1 MLKVPV
7 ILKFN
12 TARENSRGLGNQ
24 TLSPGVGRV
33 ISIYLVIVP
42 ISVHGQRRNINIFR
56 ISMPLKLRLC
66 DFKYVFKR
74 FQFFRNRIIFL
85 FRVRTCF
92 MVQWDYYIIHFA
104 FQVLILLRHTL
115 SWTMCFRIK
124 CEWTNH
130 QNILTLTVLAAV
142 DTTVT
147 SFSLDLL
154 AIAESIHGR
163 CCKSQVAALFLR
175 RSDRV
180 KCCWKIQQ
188 FIHFFNYLWLSLR

>member
-1 MLKVPV
+1 MLNVPV
-7 ILKFN
+7 VQFN

-24 TLSPGVGRV
+24 TLSPGVGSV
-33 ISIYLVIVP
+33 ISTYLVIAL
-42 ISVHGQRRNINIFR
+42 ISVDDQRRKHKHLSNFDATETSI
-56 ISMPLKLRLC
+56 MWLQTC
-66 DFKYVFKR
+66 FKR

-92 MVQWDYYIIHFA
+92 MVQWDYDMIHFT
-104 FQVLILLRHTL
+104 FQVLILLWHTL
-115 SWTMCFRIK
+115 SWMMCFRIK

-130 QNILTLTVLAAV
+130 QNILTLTVLDAV

-163 CCKSQVAALFLR
+163 CCKPKVAALFLR

-180 KCCWKIQQ
+180 KGCWKIQQ
-188 FIHFFNYLWLSLR
+188 FIHFFLTI